1 LELGAANDPKRSIDL
16 DNASFAA
23 AEIMMKIVSLAFVS
37 SLVTSVGASGLG
49 DTVRKASGT
58 ADSAAPDAAA
68 EAAEASPAK
77 RELQCTTKYYAINWG
92 DEGHCYSD
100 CQDNQNDM
108 GYATELACCKARFN
122 YQSSGKCLSML
133 PAPPTESP
141 TTTGGLQIFY
151 PDYSTAWS
159 EATCI
164 NTRPMPSGRPTY
176 TSMLACCKG
185 AYGGQMSGACLA
197 ALPSPPTESPT
208 ASGGLDVWYPNYEV
222 SWTDGECINKR
233 PLPNG
238 RPSYDSQLA
247 CCKGA
252 YGGQVSGAC
261 LAGLPSPPTESPTAT
276 GGLDVWYPNYDIGWT
291 DGVCIN
297 QRPLPS
303 GRPTYTSMLA
313 CCKGA
318 YGGQTSGACIGD
330 LPSPPTESP
339 TATGGLD
346 VYYPDYENSDWTSGT
361 CINTRPKPAGRPFYD
376 SMLACCKGAYGGQT
390 SGACLA
396 ALPSPPTES
405 PTSTGGLD
413 VWYPDYDM
421 SWTEGECINKRP
433 LPNGRPSYD
442 SQLACCKGAYG
453 GQTSGSCLASLP
465 SPPTESPT
473 ASGGLDVWY
482 PNYTQTWSSA
492 TCINTRPLPS
502 GRPTYGSQ
510 MSCCSGAYGG
520 QTSGAC
526 ICAADPCTSCKC
538 TGTGSWKDTGNDAE
552 GECYAS
558 SGEASPAD
566 YNGPSLTNC
575 QGS

>member
-1 LELGAANDPKRSIDL
+1 
-16 DNASFAA
+16 
-23 AEIMMKIVSLAFVS
+23 MKISQLVFLS
-37 SLVTSVGASGLG
+37 SAIGIS
-49 DTVRKASGT
+49 
-58 ADSAAPDAAA
+58 DAAM
-68 EAAEASPAK
+68 
-77 RELQCTTKYYAINWG
+77 RDLQCTTKFYPTGYTEN
-92 DEGHCYSD
+92 DNCYSD
-100 CQDNQNDM
+100 CDGNSNFP
-108 GYATELACCKARFN
+108 GYDTELACCKGALN
-122 YQSSGKCLSML
+122 NQSSGKCLSML

-141 TTTGGLQIFY
+141 TATGGLAVYY
-151 PDYSTAWS
+151 PDYSTSWA

-164 NTRPMPSGRPTY
+164 NTRPLPSGRPTY
-176 TSMLACCKG
+176 TSM
-185 AYGGQMSGACLA
+185 
-197 ALPSPPTESPT
+197 
-208 ASGGLDVWYPNYEV
+208 
-222 SWTDGECINKR
+222 
-233 PLPNG
+233 
-238 RPSYDSQLA
+238 LA

-261 LAGLPSPPTESPTAT
+261 LAGLPSPPTESPTAA
-276 GGLDVWYPNYDIGWT
+276 GGLDVWYPDYDLAWT
-291 DGVCIN
+291 EGECSN

-303 GRPTYTSMLA
+303 GRPTYDSQLACCKGAYGGQTSGTCLAGLPSPPTESPTASGGLDVYYPDYGMPWSEGNCINKRPLPSGVPTYDSMLA

-339 TATGGLD
+339 TAAGGLD
-346 VYYPDYENSDWTSGT
+346 VYYPDYDSSSWAEGT
-361 CINTRPKPAGRPFYD
+361 CINTRPKPEGRPH
-376 SMLACCKGAYGGQT
+376 
-390 SGACLA
+390 
-396 ALPSPPTES
+396 
-405 PTSTGGLD
+405 
-413 VWYPDYDM
+413 
-421 SWTEGECINKRP
+421 
-433 LPNGRPSYD
+433 YD

-526 ICAADPCTSCKC
+526 ICAANPCTSCKC
-538 TGTGSWKDTGNDAE
+538 TGTGSWKDTSNDDE
-552 GECYAS
+552 GECFVAAS
-558 SGEASPAD
+558 SPSGFT
-566 YNGPSLTNC
+566 GPSLTNC